1 MDLLLT
7 TFLLLCFTAWLWLLR
22 VLKPNLG
29 PWKST
34 KFPPGPNP
42 LPIIG
47 NILELGEKPHQ
58 SLAKLSKIYG
68 PLMGLKLGTVTTV
81 VVSSPEIARIVLQ
94 KYDQVFCSRQH
105 VDASRALDHHKHS
118 VVWLPVDNAW
128 RKLRKLCKENMFSV
142 QRLDRSQGLRREKL
156 RSLRDYVKECAVN
169 GEAVNI
175 GRAAFTTSLNLMS
188 ATLFS
193 MEFAT
198 LGSADSSEEFRDIVL
213 GIMTLIG
220 KPNLADYLPLL
231 RLVDPHGILRENT
244 LYFKRCFA
252 IFDEI
257 IRQRQQSSDSSTPK
271 NDMLEAL
278 LQINQKNE
286 SELSFYDIKHLLL
299 DLFVAGTDTTSSTV
313 EWAMAELLRN
323 PEKMWKTRDELRNVV
338 GQKEEIQESDISQ
351 LPYLRAVVK
360 ETFRL
365 HPAAPL
371 LVPHKA
377 EEEVEISGY
386 IVPKNA
392 QVLVN
397 VWAMGRDSSV
407 WPNPDVFMPERFLET
422 ETDVH
427 GRHFELLPFGG
438 GRRICVGLPLA
449 YRMVHL
455 MLATLVSSFD
465 WKLEEG
471 LKPEAVDMD
480 ERFGLTLQKAVP
492 LVAVPTEL

>member
-7 TFLLLCFTAWLWLLR
+7 IFLLLSFAAWLWLLR
-22 VLKPNLG
+22 VLKPNPG
-29 PWKST
+29 PRKSAY
-34 KFPPGPNP
+34 FPPGPNP

-47 NILELGEKPHQ
+47 NILELGQKPHQ

-68 PLMGLKLGTVTTV
+68 PLMRLKLGTITTV

-94 KYDQVFCSRQH
+94 KYDQVFSSRHQ
-105 VDASRALDHHKHS
+105 VDAIRALDHQKHS
-118 VVWLPVDNAW
+118 VVWLPVDSHW
-128 RKLRKLCKENMFSV
+128 RKLRKLCRENMFSV

-156 RSLRDYVKECAVN
+156 RSLRDYVKECSVN

-175 GRAAFTTSLNLMS
+175 GRVEFTTSLNLMS
-188 ATLFS
+188 ASLFS

-213 GIMTLIG
+213 GIMSLIG
-220 KPNLADYLPLL
+220 KPNLADYFPIL
-231 RLVDPHGILRENT
+231 RLVDPHGIFRDNT
-244 LYFKRCFA
+244 SYFKKCFA

-257 IRQRQQSSDSSTPK
+257 IRQRLQNSDTSMPK

-313 EWAMAELLRN
+313 EWAMTELLRS
-323 PEKMWKTRDELRNVV
+323 PDKMSKARNELRDVV
-338 GQKEEIQESDISQ
+338 GQKEEIQESDISR

-377 EEEVEISGY
+377 EEDVEIKGY

-397 VWAMGRDSSV
+397 VWAMG
-407 WPNPDVFMPERFLET
+407 EIQAY
-422 ETDVH
+422 
-427 GRHFELLPFGG
+427 GR
-438 GRRICVGLPLA
+438 
-449 YRMVHL
+449 
-455 MLATLVSSFD
+455 TLIFD

-471 LKPEAVDMD
+471 LRPEEVDMD
-480 ERFGLTLQKAVP
+480 ERFGLTLQKAIP
-492 LVAVPTEL
+492 LKAVPTQL